1 MVIVTSDRE
10 TSLNKRSEIMSKCRH
25 KLPHYLN
32 NYHGMGSWG
41 TIEEEEEVI
50 EEEDRNEEDREEE
63 DRDEEDWDEE
73 EDDDLPPN
81 ELLSDHHIHETP
93 PLPSV
98 LPHQYP
104 SLNVLQQHPSPHIN
118 FHLSSQLD
126 ESTSSGVLPHQL
138 SPLAVQQP
146 QGRSSPTQL
155 LQEVKSVDD
164 YETHNQSIVA
174 GVITR
179 RMARNLS
186 SVKYFKL

>member
-1 MVIVTSDRE
+1 MEKTLIVTSDRE

-32 NYHGMGSWG
+32 NFHGMGSLG
-41 TIEEEEEVI
+41 TIEEEEVI
-50 EEEDRNEEDREEE
+50 EEEDR
-63 DRDEEDWDEE
+63 DEGD
-73 EDDDLPPN
+73 DDDLPPS
-81 ELLSDHHIHETP
+81 EHSSDLHIHGTS

-104 SLNVLQQHPSPHIN
+104 ILNVLQQHPASPIN
-118 FHLSSQLD
+118 FHLSCQMD
-126 ESTSSGVLPHQL
+126 DSTSSGVLPHQL

-155 LQEVKSVDD
+155 LQEAQSVDD
-164 YETHNQSIVA
+164 YETHNQAVVD